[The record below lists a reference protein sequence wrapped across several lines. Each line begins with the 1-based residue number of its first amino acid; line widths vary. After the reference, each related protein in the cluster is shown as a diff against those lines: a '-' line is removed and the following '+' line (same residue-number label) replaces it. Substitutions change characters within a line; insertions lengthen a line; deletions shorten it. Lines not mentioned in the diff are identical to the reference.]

1 MQRSFEH
8 GAGDLGARR
17 GGYSRLLAAVKEH
30 DTDLLLQLPQPL
42 LRPTMLLFTF
52 RDGLLR
58 PLEIRSGFGFSS
70 LCEDLRRRLFETPRN
85 RGIQVKVRTWPLVER
100 LAIGGMVAVILFEG
114 GMNLEIKRLR
124 GEALA
129 IRKLITIGALVT
141 AVCAT
146 LLAHYLIGWD
156 WRIAVPFGTLVVV
169 TGPTVVTPLLRR
181 IRVNHKL
188 HTVLEAEA
196 VLIDPIGAVFA
207 VVALEVV
214 LSHELGTAAWG
225 LLGIPS
231 RILFGTV
238 MGIVG
243 GYVMAKLIAIERFIP
258 EGLESVFTLSMLVV
272 LFEVTDAILPEAG
285 IMAAPIAGMVVGNMP
300 SRPSRELKEFK
311 EQLTVMLVGLLFI
324 LLAAHV
330 RLQEVTELGW
340 RGIATVALLM
350 FVVRPL
356 TVAIS
361 TIGSS
366 LTMRERA
373 FVAWLAPR
381 GIVAAAVASLFAEQ
395 LSNEG
400 LPEGVQLR
408 ALVFLVIAATVL
420 IQGLSGGAIA
430 SWLGVRRM
438 SNTGWVIAGANALA
452 RTLAETLKGA
462 GEDVVVVDT
471 DPAEIAETKRS
482 GIKALEGNILDES
495 VLQQAD
501 LESRKGAISL
511 IPNEAVSLLLAQK
524 ARRDYR
530 IAQAV
535 VIVGHGDDQE
545 PVQRVHALGANVLFG
560 CGTDLMHWAG
570 EITRGNTIVR
580 AYRYNGESDLEIGDM
595 CGVDNG
601 RLALVHEQRGQA
613 SPVSDGTQ
621 ARTGDVVHFLEMV
634 GAEPPAEFERVL
646 DADNEPESADA
657 AASVT
662 D

>member
-1 MQRSFEH
+1 MTFDSPQVTVAIAL
-8 GAGDLGARR
+8 GAGMLCQSLAHHLRVPGIVLL
-17 GGYSRLLAAVKEH
+17 LLAGVLLGPQVAGVVQPDTLGPYLQMIVAV
-30 DTDLLLQLPQPL
+30 
-42 LRPTMLLFTF
+42 
-52 RDGLLR
+52 
-58 PLEIRSGFGFSS
+58 S
-70 LCEDLRRRLFETPRN
+70 
-85 RGIQVKVRTWPLVER
+85 
-100 LAIGGMVAVILFEG
+100 VAVILFEG

-196 VLIDPIGAVFA
+196 VLIDPIGAVIA

-243 GYVMAKLIAIERFIP
+243 GFAMAKLIAIERFIP

-272 LFEVTDAILPEAG
+272 LFEVTDAVLPEAG

-340 RGIATVALLM
+340 RGLATVALLM

-356 TVAIS
+356 TVAVS
-361 TIGSS
+361 TMGSS
-366 LTMRERA
+366 LTTRERL

-420 IQGLSGGAIA
+420 IQGLTGGAIA
-430 SWLGVRRM
+430 SALGVRRLT
-438 SNTGWVIAGANALA
+438 NTGWVLAGANALA
-452 RTLAETLKGA
+452 RTLAATLKAA

-471 DPAEIAETKRS
+471 DPAEIAETRRA
-482 GIKALEGNILDES
+482 GIPALQGNILDES
-495 VLQQAD
+495 VLQRAD
-501 LESRKGAISL
+501 LESRRGAISL

-530 IAQAV
+530 IPQAV
-535 VIVGHGDDQE
+535 VIVGQGDDPE
-545 PVQRVHALGANVLFG
+545 PAERVHEAGANILFG
-560 CGTDLMHWAG
+560 CGTDLMYWAG
-570 EITRGNTIVR
+570 EITRGNATVR
-580 AYRYNGESDLEIGDM
+580 AYRYVGEDDLEIGTI

-601 RLALVHEQRGQA
+601 RLAIVLQQRGQA
-613 SPVSDGTQ
+613 SPVSDQTEVRKGES
-621 ARTGDVVHFLEMV
+621 VHFLEMA
-634 GAEPPAEFERVL
+634 GAQPPDDFQPQV
-646 DADNEPESADA
+646 DAGSEPESAGA
-657 AASVT
+657 AAGQ
-662 D
+662 

>member
-1 MQRSFEH
+1 MLCQSLAHHLRVP
-8 GAGDLGARR
+8 GIVLL
-17 GGYSRLLAAVKEH
+17 LLAGVLLGPQVAGVVQPDTLGPYLQMIVAV
-30 DTDLLLQLPQPL
+30 
-42 LRPTMLLFTF
+42 
-52 RDGLLR
+52 
-58 PLEIRSGFGFSS
+58 S
-70 LCEDLRRRLFETPRN
+70 
-85 RGIQVKVRTWPLVER
+85 
-100 LAIGGMVAVILFEG
+100 VAVILFEG

-196 VLIDPIGAVFA
+196 VLIDPIGAVIA

-243 GYVMAKLIAIERFIP
+243 GFAMAKLIAIERFIP

-272 LFEVTDAILPEAG
+272 LFEVTDAVLPEAG

-340 RGIATVALLM
+340 RGLATVALLM

-356 TVAIS
+356 TVAVS
-361 TIGSS
+361 TMGSS
-366 LTMRERA
+366 LTTRERL

-420 IQGLSGGAIA
+420 IQGLTGGAIA
-430 SWLGVRRM
+430 SALGVRRLT
-438 SNTGWVIAGANALA
+438 NTGWVLAGANALA
-452 RTLAETLKGA
+452 RTLAATLKAA

-471 DPAEIAETKRS
+471 DPAEIAETRRA
-482 GIKALEGNILDES
+482 GIPALQGNILDES
-495 VLQQAD
+495 VLQRAD
-501 LESRKGAISL
+501 LESRRGAISL

-530 IAQAV
+530 IPQAV
-535 VIVGHGDDQE
+535 VIVGQGDDPE
-545 PVQRVHALGANVLFG
+545 PAERVHEAGANILFG
-560 CGTDLMHWAG
+560 CGTDLMYWAG
-570 EITRGNTIVR
+570 EITRGNATVR
-580 AYRYNGESDLEIGDM
+580 AYRYVGEDDLEIGTI

-601 RLALVHEQRGQA
+601 RLAIVLQQRGQA
-613 SPVSDGTQ
+613 SPVSDQTEVRKGES
-621 ARTGDVVHFLEMV
+621 VHFLEMA
-634 GAEPPAEFERVL
+634 GAQPPEDFQPQVDAGSEPK
-646 DADNEPESADA
+646 SAGA
-657 AASVT
+657 AAGQ
-662 D
+662 

>member
-1 MQRSFEH
+1 MLCQS
-8 GAGDLGARR
+8 
-17 GGYSRLLAAVKEH
+17 LAHHLRVPGIV
-30 DTDLLLQLPQPL
+30 LLLLMGVL
-42 LRPTMLLFTF
+42 LGPHVAGVVRP
-52 RDGLLR
+52 D
-58 PLEIRSGFGFSS
+58 S
-70 LCEDLRRRLFETPRN
+70 LGPYLHM
-85 RGIQVKVRTWPLVER
+85 IV
-100 LAIGGMVAVILFEG
+100 AAAVAVILFEG
-114 GMNLEIKRLR
+114 GLNLEVKRLR

-129 IRKLITIGALVT
+129 IRKLITIGALIT
-141 AVCAT
+141 AVLAT
-146 LLAHYLIGWD
+146 LAAHYIIGWD

-196 VLIDPIGAVFA
+196 VLIDPIGAVVA

-231 RILFGTV
+231 RILFGTA

-243 GYVMAKLIAIERFIP
+243 GFIMAKLIAIERFIP

-272 LFEVTDAILPEAG
+272 LFEVTDAILPESG

-330 RLQEVTELGW
+330 RLQEVTALGW

-350 FVVRPL
+350 FVIRPL
-356 TVAIS
+356 TVAVS
-361 TIGSS
+361 TMGST

-395 LSNEG
+395 LTNEG

-420 IQGLSGGAIA
+420 IQGLTGGTIA
-430 SWLGVRRM
+430 SLLGVRRVM
-438 SNTGWVIAGANALA
+438 NTGWVLAGANGLA
-452 RTLAETLKGA
+452 RALGATLKST
-462 GEDVVVVDT
+462 GEDVVLVDT
-471 DPAEIAETKRS
+471 DPAAIARATES
-482 GIKALEGNILDES
+482 GIRAIEGNILDDS
-495 VLQQAD
+495 MLQRAD
-501 LESRKGAISL
+501 LESRRGTISL
-511 IPNEAVSLLLAQK
+511 IPNEAVSLLLTQK

-530 IAQAV
+530 IMASF
-535 VIVGHGDDQE
+535 VIVGPAEHRAAAE
-545 PVQRVHALGANVLFG
+545 RIEALGANVLFG
-560 CGTDLMHWAG
+560 RGTDLIYWNG
-570 EITRGNTIVR
+570 ELTRGVAAVR
-580 AYRYNGESDLEIGDM
+580 PYRYTGEAEIDLSRMFGVESDR
-595 CGVDNG
+595 V
-601 RLALVHEQRGQA
+601 ALVLVQRGHG
-613 SPVSDGTQ
+613 SPVSRHSR
-621 ARTGDVVHFLEMV
+621 ARTGDTVHLLEAK
-634 GAEPPAEFERVL
+634 GASAPSGFEPVHQAPRT
-646 DADNEPESADA
+646 SG
-657 AASVT
+657 AASVGAAQE
-662 D
+662 